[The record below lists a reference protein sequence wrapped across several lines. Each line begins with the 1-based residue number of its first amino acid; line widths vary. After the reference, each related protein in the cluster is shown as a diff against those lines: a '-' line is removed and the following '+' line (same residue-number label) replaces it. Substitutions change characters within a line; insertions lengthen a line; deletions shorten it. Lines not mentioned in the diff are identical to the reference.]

1 VTTLVAPGLDRRPA
15 GRESRSG
22 TFTGTRAVLRLA
34 IRRDRVKLPVWL
46 LALTTYHLVGA
57 RGVLSL
63 YPHESDRVKLAVSS
77 AASSVAV
84 VFNGLVS
91 GTSPG
96 AAVMS
101 QTLLPVALGA
111 AFMNVLLVVRH
122 TRQNEETGR
131 QELLAAGVLGR
142 RASLA
147 AAMLLALA
155 ADLVLAILNMLAL
168 VSAGLPAGSSV
179 LAALAISTCGF
190 VFAAIAAVAAQI
202 SEGARTAAASA
213 AVLLGVSFLLR
224 SAGDTTGHR
233 IARGTSIVPAW
244 PTRVSPLGWVEL
256 TRPFDADQWLWM
268 APGLLAAVALAVLAF
283 ALEDRRDVG
292 AGLFPSRPGP
302 PRAGV
307 RLSTPVGLAWRLQR
321 ASVLGWLAGLLVTA
335 AATGASASQADDL
348 IGSSKGSEQTIRD
361 LAGGGSASLADA
373 YVGAT
378 LAFIGVAVAAFG
390 LLTVLRL
397 HTEESEGRAE
407 AVLAT
412 GVSRTRWATATVLV
426 AAVSM
431 VAVLALCGAVA
442 GAAWA
447 LTSDVGPGEVGRIT
461 AAALAQA
468 PVALA
473 VAALGVLAFGVAA
486 RAAVSVSWGLF
497 AACVVLGPLGALLGL
512 PDLLADLSP
521 FTHAPAAPAA
531 AAHALP
537 ETVLGLVAVLLTG
550 LGILA
555 FRRRDLETH

>member
-1 VTTLVAPGLDRRPA
+1 
-15 GRESRSG
+15 
-22 TFTGTRAVLRLA
+22 VLRLA
-34 IRRDRVKLPVWL
+34 IRRDRIKLPVWL

-91 GTSPG
+91 GTSLG

-101 QTLLPVALGA
+101 QTLLPMAIGA
-111 AFMNVLLVVRH
+111 AAMNLLLVVRH

-131 QELLAAGVLGR
+131 QELLAAAVLGR

-147 AAMLLALA
+147 AALLLAIA
-155 ADLVLAILNMLAL
+155 ADMVLAVLNVVAL
-168 VSAGLPAGSSV
+168 VAAGLPAGSSV
-179 LAALAISTCGF
+179 LTALAISTCGF
-190 VFAAIAAVAAQI
+190 VFAAVAAVSAQVW
-202 SEGARTAAASA
+202 EGARTAAASA

-224 SAGDTTGHR
+224 SAGDTTGHL
-233 IARGTSIVPAW
+233 IAHGTSIVPAW
-244 PTRVSPLGWVEL
+244 PTSISPLGWAEL
-256 TRPFDADQWLWM
+256 TRPFDADRWVWLL
-268 APGLLAAVALAVLAF
+268 PGFLVALALAAVAF

-292 AGLFPSRPGP
+292 AGLFPSRPGR
-302 PRAGV
+302 PRAGA

-335 AATGASASQADDL
+335 GATGASASQADDL

-361 LAGGGSASLADA
+361 LAGGGTASLADA

-378 LAFIGVAVAAFG
+378 LTFIGVAVAAFG

-397 HTEESEGRAE
+397 HTEETEGRAE

-426 AAVSM
+426 AAASM
-431 VAVLALCGAVA
+431 PAVLVACGAVA

-447 LTSDVGPGEVGRIT
+447 LTSDVGAGEVGRVT
-461 AAALAQA
+461 AAAVAQA

-473 VAALGVLAFGVAA
+473 VAALGVLAFGVAG
-486 RAAVSVSWGLF
+486 RAAATVSWALF
-497 AACVVLGPLGALLGL
+497 AGCVVLGPLGTLLGV
-512 PDLLADLSP
+512 PDVVAGLSP

-531 AAHALP
+531 AVHTLP
-537 ETVLGLVAVLLTG
+537 ETVLCLLAVLLAG
-550 LGILA
+550 LGIAA
-555 FRRRDLETH
+555 FRRRDLDTR

>member
-1 VTTLVAPGLDRRPA
+1 MAPA
-15 GRESRSG
+15 SRAG
-22 TFTGTRAVLRLA
+22 TFTGTRTVLRLA
-34 IRRDRVKLPVWL
+34 MRRDRIKLPVWL
-46 LALTTYHLVGA
+46 LALTAYHLVGA

-63 YPHESDRVKLAVSS
+63 YPHEPDRVKLAVNS

-96 AAVMS
+96 AAAMS
-101 QTLLPVALGA
+101 QTLLPMAIGA
-111 AFMNVLLVVRH
+111 AFMNLLLVVRH

-131 QELLAAGVLGR
+131 QELLAAAVLGR

-147 AAMLLALA
+147 AALLLALA
-155 ADLVLAILNMLAL
+155 ADLVLAVLNVLAL
-168 VSAGLPAGSSV
+168 VGAGLPAGSSA

-190 VFAAIAAVAAQI
+190 VFAATAAVAAQVW
-202 SEGARTAAASA
+202 EGARTAAASA

-224 SAGDTTGHR
+224 STGDTTGHL
-233 IARGTSIVPAW
+233 IAPGTSIVPAW
-244 PTRVSPLGWVEL
+244 PTSVSPLGWAEL
-256 TRPFDADQWLWM
+256 TRPFDANRWAWSL
-268 APGLLAAVALAVLAF
+268 PGLLAAVALAGLAF

-292 AGLFPSRPGP
+292 AGLFPARPGP
-302 PRAGV
+302 PRAV
-307 RLSTPVGLAWRLQR
+307 ARLTTPVGLAWRLQR

-335 AATGASASQADDL
+335 GATGASASQADDL

-361 LAGGGSASLADA
+361 LAGGVTASLADA

-397 HTEESEGRAE
+397 HIEEAEGRAE

-412 GVSRTRWATATVLV
+412 GVSRTRWAMATVLV

-431 VAVLALCGAVA
+431 VAVLAACGAVA
-442 GAAWA
+442 GAAWT
-447 LTSDVGPGEVGRIT
+447 LTSDVGSGEVGRVT

-473 VAALGVLAFGVAA
+473 VTASGVLAFGVAG
-486 RAAVSVSWGLF
+486 RAAATVSWALF
-497 AACVVLGPLGALLGL
+497 AVCVVLGPLGALLGV
-512 PDLLADLSP
+512 PDVVADLSP

-531 AAHALP
+531 VVHALP
-537 ETVLGLVAVLLTG
+537 ETVMCLVALLLAG

-555 FRRRDLETH
+555 FRRRDVDTR